1 MGKERLRV
9 LDRRIYVDIWDL
21 FYGRTIDDVKS
32 KLDAIHIVD
41 YGRAEDA
48 KFVVEYVGYEG
59 VQEVTIEVYRDETD
73 SEYNKRIAKEAAEKE
88 RKRIAS
94 EKKKE
99 KARQALMESE
109 AAERAEYERLKA
121 KFSNVN

>member
-9 LDRRIYVDIWDL
+9 IDRSIYLSLWDI
-21 FYGRTIDDVKS
+21 FEGRNIVDVKA
-32 KLDAIHIVD
+32 KLDVLHEVD
-41 YGRAEDA
+41 YGRGEDA
-48 KFVVEYVGYEG
+48 TFQIKPYGYDGGVELYLD
-59 VQEVTIEVYRDETD
+59 VYRDETD